1 MLRRRSRSELLVLSG
16 AIVLLIVIAAVTFR
30 GSSSSPPSPAPSG
43 RPAALAFANSYAGFL
58 DGRSPAAGLPSATTQ
73 VKALALSGGTIP
85 AASRAGLLTV
95 RRLRFSG
102 VRGARYATAVMD
114 ASDRRHALQA
124 ALTLSYADGRW
135 EVSYLVPPDLSTLYA
150 QAAAPPPISPAVR
163 RAASNFTLAYV
174 DYREHAT
181 RRLPPGLPFIRR
193 QIAAGQDPLAGLTPT
208 KERARLESIH
218 GLPQGSLTSVEAV
231 ASDHGRR
238 IDFQFILE
246 RAGGLWEPWQ
256 FPVSSP

>member
-1 MLRRRSRSELLVLSG
+1 MLSG

-30 GSSSSPPSPAPSG
+30 GTSSSPQSPVPSG
-43 RPAALAFANSYAGFL
+43 RPAALAFANSYATFL
-58 DGRSPAAGLPSATTQ
+58 DGRSPATALPAATSQ
-73 VKALALSGGTIP
+73 VKALASSGGTIP
-85 AASRAGLLTV
+85 TASRAGFLTV

-102 VRGARYATAVMD
+102 VQGARYATAVMD

-124 ALTLSYADGRW
+124 ALTLSYSDGRW
-135 EVSYLVPPDLSTLYA
+135 EVSYLIPPDLSTLYA

-174 DYREHAT
+174 DYREHV
-181 RRLPPGLPFIRR
+181 RHRPPAGLPLIQR
-193 QIAAGQDPLAGLTPT
+193 QIAAGQDPLAGLAPT
-208 KERARLESIH
+208 KGPARLDSINA
-218 GLPQGSLTSVEAV
+218 LPQGSLTSVEAV

-246 RAGGLWEPWQ
+246 RAGGHWQAWQ